1 MKLQSLFPVT
11 YDSAFTSLFQHWLD
25 AEICQLSS
33 ANIFFWFI
41 KPTGTWIECKCCKS
55 LLKLTSPTINITKYL
70 LLPDSLEYWCLWTKC
85 RSDFQW
91 NSAIPDLKWVAF
103 EIPSSF
109 KSAILTI
116 HNYILSHINARLS
129 QHSIEINKINYGRI
143 SQTTRREDMA
153 TKIFLVNTLFT
164 LHFHN

>member
-1 MKLQSLFPVT
+1 MFVDKVPQRFS
-11 YDSAFTSLFQHWLD
+11 
-25 AEICQLSS
+25 
-33 ANIFFWFI
+33 
-41 KPTGTWIECKCCKS
+41 
-55 LLKLTSPTINITKYL
+55 
-70 LLPDSLEYWCLWTKC
+70 
-85 RSDFQW
+85 
-91 NSAIPDLKWVAF
+91 IPDLKWVAF

-129 QHSIEINKINYGRI
+129 QHSIEMNKINYGRI